1 MRNNKKCG
9 GKKWKINGK
18 IGNLFSKIPDKK
30 WRENRGKYKKMWKKN
45 KQKCSKNDCFSIKT
59 QVEMLKLMFYLQKSK
74 IERVS
79 LISDSF

>member
-30 WRENRGKYKKMWKKN
+30 WRKMEESMRKCAKK
-45 KQKCSKNDCFSIKT
+45 
-59 QVEMLKLMFYLQKSK
+59 
-74 IERVS
+74 
-79 LISDSF
+79 